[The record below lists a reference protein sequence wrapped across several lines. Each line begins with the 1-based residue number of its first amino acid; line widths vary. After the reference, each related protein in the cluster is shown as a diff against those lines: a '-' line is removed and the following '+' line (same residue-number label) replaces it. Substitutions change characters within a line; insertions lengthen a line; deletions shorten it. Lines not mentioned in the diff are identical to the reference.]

1 MIRRFIQ
8 FSMVGAFA
16 LAVAACANYQIGSVK
31 PSAYAGIESL
41 HVPPFT
47 NETLEPRLSSLVT
60 NAIIK
65 ELQADGTYKVA
76 TKGNSDAV
84 LRGKIVKINKR
95 QLRAVR
101 TDTLQSQE
109 LQLYIHVDYHLEDP
123 STGNRINSTAR
134 ALKESDNSKTRA
146 DEGADFI
153 GVREGRVIGET
164 IQFVDDSY
172 QVGERNALA
181 VAAEDLAD
189 KLVAQI
195 ANGW

>member
-1 MIRRFIQ
+1 MIRRFAQ
-8 FSMVGAFA
+8 FFIAGVFV

-31 PSAYAGIESL
+31 PSAYEGIENL
-41 HVPPFT
+41 HVPPFK
-47 NETLEPRLSSLVT
+47 NDTLEPRLSSLVT
-60 NAIIK
+60 NAVLK
-65 ELQADGTYKVA
+65 ELQADGTYRVA
-76 TKGNSDAV
+76 TKSNSDAV
-84 LRGKIVKINKR
+84 LKGRIVKIHKR

-109 LQLYIHVDYHLEDP
+109 LQLFIHVEFYFEDP
-123 STGNRINSTAR
+123 NTGHRINSTAR
-134 ALKESDNSKTRA
+134 ALKEADKGKTRA
-146 DEGADFI
+146 DQDADII

-189 KLVAQI
+189 KLVSQI

>member
-1 MIRRFIQ
+1 MIRRFAQ
-8 FSMVGAFA
+8 FSAVGVSA
-16 LAVAACANYQIGSVK
+16 LLIAACANYQLGSVK
-31 PSAYAGIESL
+31 PSAYEGIDSL

-47 NETLEPRLSSLVT
+47 NDTLEPRLSSLVT
-60 NAIIK
+60 NAVLK
-65 ELQADGTYKVA
+65 ELQADGTYRVA
-76 TKGNSDAV
+76 TRSNSDAV
-84 LRGKIVKINKR
+84 LKGRIVKIDKR

-109 LQLYIHVDYHLEDP
+109 LKLFIHVEFHLVDP
-123 STGNRINSTAR
+123 TTGNRINSTAR
-134 ALKESDNSKTRA
+134 ALKESSAGKERA
-146 DEGADFI
+146 DRDGDII

-172 QVGERNALA
+172 QVGERNAIA

-189 KLVAQI
+189 KLVSQL